1 MERRSQKKSPERIR
15 VEIATERWRDAQT
28 GSVRLWPEL
37 TDQDK
42 ERLAMRRLRHV
53 AGTLGWDEVLHRLG
67 IRRGKPERAMQ
78 D

>member
-15 VEIATERWRDAQT
+15 VEIATERWRDAQA

-42 ERLAMRRLRHV
+42 ERMAMRRLRSV

-67 IRRGKPERAMQ
+67 IRHGKAG
-78 D
+78 